1 MRLDALIGPGAIQRK
16 EIDALADE
24 RELETLRRALR
35 RELAV
40 HGGQVGLA
48 REIGV
53 DRIVIRKFLELRTKP
68 LPDNLQRIR
77 DWVENRPPTFTPFG
91 SVLLAALVRDLP
103 GGSRACTRRDLA
115 DALASNYQRAGESIP
130 DWLRNELGM
139 EPQGPAAESAGLSP
153 TRMVARLQ
161 SLSASTP
168 HGQ

>member
-1 MRLDALIGPGAIQRK
+1 MRLGALIGPGTIQPK

-40 HGGQVGLA
+40 HRGQVGLA

-68 LPDNLQRIR
+68 LPENLQKIR
-77 DWVENRPPTFTPFG
+77 DWVENRPPIYTPFG

-103 GGSRACTRRDLA
+103 GASRGRTRRELA

-130 DWLRNELGM
+130 DWLRSELGM
-139 EPQGPAAESAGLSP
+139 ESGREAEGAGLSP
-153 TRMVARLQ
+153 TRRVARKRG
-161 SLSASTP
+161 LSASTP
-168 HGQ
+168 KVD